1 MKNCLV
7 VNLFGAPCT
16 GKSTAAAYIFSRLKM
31 HGINVELV
39 TEYVKDMVW
48 EENKTCLNNQPY
60 IFGQQSY
67 RLSRCADKVDVI
79 VTDSPLLLSILYN
92 PDKTIAEPLNELVM
106 RVFNSYNNLNYV
118 LTSDFLYD
126 PHGRIHNEEECEVI
140 QQDIVKLLTDNE
152 LYYTCVDP
160 VDDGLEFCVRDIIWS
175 LHPEIVFDAF

>member
-7 VNLFGAPCT
+7 VNLFGTPGT

-92 PDKTIAEPLNELVM
+92 PDKTIAEPRCLHIK
-106 RVFNSYNNLNYV
+106 NN
-118 LTSDFLYD
+118 
-126 PHGRIHNEEECEVI
+126 
-140 QQDIVKLLTDNE
+140 
-152 LYYTCVDP
+152 YTA
-160 VDDGLEFCVRDIIWS
+160 L
-175 LHPEIVFDAF
+175 

>member
-1 MKNCLV
+1 MYFV
-7 VNLFGAPCT
+7 RVSVSA
-16 GKSTAAAYIFSRLKM
+16 
-31 HGINVELV
+31 
-39 TEYVKDMVW
+39 
-48 EENKTCLNNQPY
+48 
-60 IFGQQSY
+60 
-67 RLSRCADKVDVI
+67 
-79 VTDSPLLLSILYN
+79 YN